1 MSAESASRTEARRR
15 RLERIAFA
23 IPRFVCGLL
32 VLAIVAVAGAN
43 VVARYFF
50 LAPFFWAEEVQRY
63 ILICFVYIA
72 AILVTWD
79 GRHLRMDI
87 LSQFLPRPW
96 KEIVNFA
103 STVTFIG
110 VCAFIVTQSWQV
122 TVLQVRFDKH
132 SVAAEIPMVY
142 PHSMV
147 LIGFFFMLVAVAVR
161 FRANVLGET
170 GRTHDEAPGADEGRT
185 IDHGV

>member
-1 MSAESASRTEARRR
+1 MSIESGSPTEARYR

-23 IPRFVCGLL
+23 IPRFVCGIL
-32 VLAIVAVAGAN
+32 VLAIVAVSGAN

-50 LAPFFWAEEVQRY
+50 LSPFFWAEEVQRY

-79 GRHLRMDI
+79 GRHLKMDI

-96 KEIVNFA
+96 KEIVNLL

-110 VCAFIVTQSWQV
+110 ICAFIVSQSWQV
-122 TVLQVRFDKH
+122 TVLQVRFDRH

-147 LIGFFFMLVAVAVR
+147 LIGFFFMLIAVVVR
-161 FRANVLGET
+161 FRSNVLGGA
-170 GRTHDEAPGADEGRT
+170 GRTHDDDPDGDEGRT